1 MFKCGIC
8 RKNIK
13 YQNLKNVF
21 QFTIGNMSSGKFI
34 YENHNTYYYHV
45 DCLTEV
51 EKPEKKILISLT

>member
-13 YQNLKNVF
+13 NQNLRNAF
-21 QFTIGNMSSGKFI
+21 QFTLGNMKSGKFF
-34 YENHNTYYYHV
+34 YENLNVYYYHV
-45 DCLTEV
+45 DCLTNV